1 MAKRL
6 QTVDTVT
13 VTYNIESALNFH
25 YHHVGGAMMT
35 SRQLMASEKNV
46 GDWYMDAYPEDMLG
60 KDIRDDLTWT
70 ALLQRMRQHE
80 DVYDILGVGDS
91 LVRERVFTHL
101 SELTLLPYDVFYNMW
116 LN

>member
-13 VTYNIESALNFH
+13 ITYNIEKALDHH
-25 YHHVGGAMMT
+25 YHEVGGAVMS
-35 SRQLMASEKNV
+35 SRELMSSEKNV
-46 GDWYMDAYPEDMLG
+46 GDWYMDAYPSDTLG
-60 KDIRDDLTWT
+60 GKIDGDLTWPS
-70 ALLQRMRQHE
+70 LLQRMRQHE

-91 LVRERVFTHL
+91 VIRERVFERL